1 MHIIYNFK
9 IMINCQKSF
18 YIIKKLL
25 ILAMIAIPF
34 SLSSTA
40 PIIYAP
46 ENNEHIN
53 SDFHFICYWSSDN
66 QPTLEIASDNNFENI
81 VFTNSNRWLIVDGTY
96 WQFPMSPSELGNGTF
111 YWRINYGTGYTN
123 TFTITIYDQ
132 PETSVDYNIIRDND
146 EYSNLF
152 ITGYNAPIGLSSLW
166 VRSENTS
173 NGLGQTDEGG
183 YNHGMIV
190 KDNVVYISYEANSTN
205 APQLQCYDAQT
216 GESLE
221 SMTIDYGHFSQ
232 PSGALCD
239 LNIDDFGNI
248 YTTNRGYIK
257 TGSTVNL
264 YVDVLEL
271 NKETST
277 AKVSKRF
284 TCILPTQS
292 VVGMSQQVF
301 YAKVAG
307 NVSTGEFSLYSV
319 LNGYLNNTPFYG
331 VYKWIFSNNIS
342 SCEGSDVAK
351 IITST
356 TVPKTRIH
364 IIDAENDYYI
374 IDNNLIHPT
383 IYKGGT
389 SKKDLSKESTFEV
402 STDYTGNGICV
413 FKHGDVPMMLYGCNF
428 KTNGSKFELITLSPN
443 FFDGTSSKVETFEGI
458 KSLWKFPNDYLG
470 SVTPTQPSTI
480 ASTTTEIT
488 TDGYPRTKIY
498 IYSAG
503 NGLAAYQLSHYTTT
517 GISFPTLSEIVP
529 FSCVNGVITF
539 HKTME
544 SIEIYTTTGVL
555 VAKAIGSQSLDLS
568 HLSSG
573 IYIAHIKNKA
583 YKIKL

>member
-1 MHIIYNFK
+1 MFKNIILFAFAV
-9 IMINCQKSF
+9 ISF
-18 YIIKKLL
+18 NIAVAAPVIHAPNNGEVVNTDFYFVCHWTGENQ
-25 ILAMIAIPF
+25 LA
-34 SLSSTA
+34 
-40 PIIYAP
+40 
-46 ENNEHIN
+46 
-53 SDFHFICYWSSDN
+53 
-66 QPTLEIASDNNFENI
+66 LEIATDASFENI
-81 VFTNSNRWLIVDGTY
+81 VFSNSSRWLIVEEVW
-96 WQFPMSPSELGNGTF
+96 WQFPMSPQELGNGTF
-111 YWRINYGTGYTN
+111 YWRVNYGDGYT
-123 TFTITIYDQ
+123 TPYTLMICDQ
-132 PETSVDYNIIRDND
+132 PTTSSDYKIIRDRD
-146 EYSNLF
+146 EYPNLY
-152 ITGYNAPIGLSSLW
+152 ISGYDAPIGLSSLW
-166 VRSENTS
+166 IRSENTS
-173 NGLGQTDEGG
+173 NGLGQTDDGG
-183 YNHGMIV
+183 YNHAMVV
-190 KDNVVYISYEANSTN
+190 KDDVVYISYEANLTN
-205 APQLQCYDAQT
+205 PPLLQRYDAQT

-221 SMTIDYGHFSQ
+221 PMTIDYGNFSQ

-264 YVDVLEL
+264 YVDLLEL

-292 VVGMSQQVF
+292 VIGMSQQVF

-319 LNGYLNNTPFYG
+319 LNGYINNTPFYG
-331 VYKWIFSNNIS
+331 IYKWIFSNNIS

-356 TVPKTRIH
+356 TASKTRIH
-364 IIDAENDYYI
+364 IIDAENDYFI
-374 IDNNLIHPT
+374 IDNNIIHPT
-383 IYKGGT
+383 IYKGST

-402 STDYTGNGICV
+402 STDYTGNGMCV

-443 FFDGTSSKVETFEGI
+443 FFDGTSNKVETFEGI
-458 KSLWKFPNDYLG
+458 KSLWKFPNNYLG
-470 SVTPTQPSTI
+470 NVTPTQPCTI
-480 ASTTTEIT
+480 AATTTETT

-517 GISFPTLSEIVP
+517 GINSPLAPDDIP
-529 FSCVNGVITF
+529 FTFTNRTITIANGS
-539 HKTME
+539 K
-544 SIEIYTTTGVL
+544 SAEIYTTMGNRI
-555 VAKAIGSQSLDLS
+555 AKVYETESLDLS
-568 HLSSG
+568 HLPNG
-573 IYIAHIKNKA
+573 IYIVYIDNKA